1 MASVVKY
8 ETSKGE
14 TRYRVRYRKPDGT
27 QTDKRGFKRKVDAVN
42 WAAEHV
48 TVAKA
53 KGAYI
58 DPRDAKATVGEL
70 SGAWLD
76 AKRTRVKP
84 SYMDDLEASYRNWVQ
99 PEWGGV
105 PVGMVARK
113 DVQQWVTKIVQ
124 GVKDNGKSK
133 GGKTVWIK
141 RPRSAS
147 VVIRAY
153 GILAGILDDAVRD
166 GRVPANNA
174 RGVELPRKVG
184 KRRVYLTLDELFALA
199 GEAGWRRDVVLVLGL
214 CGMRWGELVP
224 LRVGDVDLAKRRI
237 RIEVS
242 APMVGG
248 VPTPGDTKTH
258 ESRTIMYPTALDA
271 VMAAHCK
278 DKDAHDL
285 LFESPRR
292 PGEMMREEGKSS
304 REDGWLRVALR
315 RAGIAKRI
323 TLHDLRHTAA
333 SLMVA
338 SGANVKAVQR
348 QLGHKSA
355 AMTLDVYSDLFDDD
369 LEALSVRMGEMI
381 DGSGVGKMWAKT
393 DLDGRNVK
401 R

>member
-1 MASVVKY
+1 MANVVKY
-8 ETSKGE
+8 TTSKGE

-27 QTDKRGFKRKVDAVN
+27 QTDKRGFKRKIDATN

-53 KGAYI
+53 KGSFI
-58 DPRDAKATVGEL
+58 DPQDAKTTVGEL

-84 SYMDDLEASYRNWVQ
+84 SYMDDLEAAYRNWVE

-113 DVQQWVTKIVQ
+113 DVQQWVT
-124 GVKDNGKSK
+124 GMSGRR
-133 GGKTVWIK
+133 G
-141 RPRSAS
+141 AS
-147 VVIRAY
+147 CVLRAY
-153 GILAGILDDAVRD
+153 GILAGILDDAARD
-166 GRVPANNA
+166 GRIPANTA
-174 RGVELPRKVG
+174 RGVELPRKVRG
-184 KRRVYLTLDELFALA
+184 RRVYLTLEELYAFA
-199 GEAGWRRDVVLVLGL
+199 EHAGWRHDIILTLGL

-224 LRVGDVDLAKRRI
+224 LRVGNVDLARRRI

-258 ESRTIMYPTALDA
+258 ESRTIMYPTALDP
-271 VMAAHCK
+271 VMAARCEGRA
-278 DKDAHDL
+278 DDAL

-292 PGEMMREEGKSS
+292 PGEMMREQGKSS

-355 AMTLDVYSDLFDDD
+355 AMTLDVYADLFDDD

-381 DGSGVGKMWAKT
+381 DESGCGQNVGKNW
-393 DLDGRNVK
+393 
-401 R
+401 